1 MMSKDFQELN
11 YLRDILDESLI
22 SFGIEGFVSEGFRTD
37 TTDTFQITTVSGT
50 RFKKIKDLEQ
60 DIAVDLGKNS
70 IRVFKNSNGIFIEV
84 PRESSQISKL
94 DELIFKLKNVPK
106 MTAILG
112 ISTEGKPLGI
122 RITSS
127 ECPHILIAGT
137 TGSGKTA
144 LLRSFLVSLAY
155 FNSPNQL
162 SIILIDPKGR
172 GLKPLEKLPQVHDN
186 VLNDISEIVEKLNWA
201 VKEMEARDKK
211 EISEPRIIIAID
223 ELVDLVTVA
232 EDEIR
237 QPLSRLLQRGRQAG
251 IHVVAGTQK
260 PSAGLLGTN
269 LIPNFP
275 VRLVGAVANKTEART
290 ATGIAGS
297 GAELLNGKGDFL
309 IVISGITTRF
319 QAAYLDSEGFVK
331 LGNGKG
337 K

>member
-1 MMSKDFQELN
+1 MANKDFQELD

-22 SFGIEGFVSEGFRTD
+22 SFGIEGFVSDGFRTD

-60 DIAVDLGKNS
+60 DLAVDLGKNS

-84 PRESSQISKL
+84 PRKNNQISKL

-155 FNSPNQL
+155 FNGPNQL

-172 GLKPLEKLPQVHDN
+172 GLKPLEKLPQVQN
-186 VLNDISEIVEKLNWA
+186 KVLNDVSEIVKKLNWA
-201 VKEMEARDKK
+201 VQEMEARDKN
-211 EISEPRIIIAID
+211 EISEPRIVIAID
-223 ELVDLVTVA
+223 ELVDLITVA
-232 EDEIR
+232 EDEIK

-251 IHVVAGTQK
+251 IHVIAGTQK

-331 LGNGKG
+331 LGNRKG

>member
-122 RITSS
+122 KITSS